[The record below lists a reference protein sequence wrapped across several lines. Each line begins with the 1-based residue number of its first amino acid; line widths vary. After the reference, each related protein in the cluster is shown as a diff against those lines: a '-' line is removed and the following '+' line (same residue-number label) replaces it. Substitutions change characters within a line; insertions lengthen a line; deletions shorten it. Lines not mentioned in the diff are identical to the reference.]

1 MRSSATTV
9 LVLVLGV
16 ACLAAPLP
24 AAADTTAVQV
34 DRTRTHLAV
43 RATIEA
49 DASQALC
56 YAVIADFDRLAEF
69 IPGLRESRIV
79 SAPGEPLRLRQVGA
93 TKLGFRQYRLDVT
106 LALEADPPRQIR
118 FTRVAGNLEVM
129 DGRWQVGGDA
139 RRCTVDYEAALRPEF
154 WVPPLVGPLLVR
166 RQVQQQ
172 IDGLAAEIGRRAR
185 GP

>member
-1 MRSSATTV
+1 MRPSAAAVPV
-9 LVLVLGV
+9 LALAVTW
-16 ACLAAPLP
+16 LAAPLS
-24 AAADTTAVQV
+24 AAADLAAVQV
-34 DRTRTHLAV
+34 ERTRTHLAV
-43 RATIEA
+43 HATIEA
-49 DASQALC
+49 DASQSLC

-79 SAPGEPLRLRQVGA
+79 SAPGEPLRLRQVGE

-118 FTRVAGNLEVM
+118 FTRVAGNLERM
-129 DGRWQVGGDA
+129 DGRWQVGGDS
-139 RRCTVDYEAALRPEF
+139 RHCTVDYEAALRPEF
-154 WVPPLVGPLLVR
+154 WVPPIVGPMLVR